1 MTLPSRRHD
10 IDALRFLVFSLLIV
24 YHTAMLYLAGA
35 DFHMKSTYL
44 TDSLNF
50 PMVFINRWRMEI
62 VFIISGV
69 SCAMMTQTSRG
80 AFLWRRVQRL
90 LLPLA
95 FGLLVIIPVQPY
107 CEGVSN
113 GLVAPGYGQFLLD
126 YFGGRDWPVGA
137 FTGWQHSFTWN
148 HLWYLVY
155 LLFYTVL
162 LVALQPLL
170 ARIRPLFTGLRG
182 WRLLVLPALLPLAAT
197 VFLKLH
203 YPENHALVKDWY
215 AHAIYFTMYLYG
227 WWLGNDK
234 GLWQELALLR
244 WHALLLAPCAF
255 AVYIGFDLVHSENL
269 LTWAS
274 TGSWP
279 MRNLYM
285 WLAICAILGWSH
297 TLLNRPFTWLPWARQ
312 AVYPWYILHQSA
324 IVLLAYW
331 LAPLKLGPLIEPVLI
346 LAGTVAICWGLTSL
360 VIGKV
365 HWLRPCFGLPARPRR
380 NQAADTALSGTQ
392 ATFFSSRN

>member
-1 MTLPSRRHD
+1 MTTDSRRYD

-24 YHTAMLYLAGA
+24 YHTAMLYLDGA
-35 DFHMKSTYL
+35 AFHMKSSYL
-44 TDSLNF
+44 TETLNF

-62 VFIISGV
+62 VFLISGV
-69 SCAMMTQTSRG
+69 SCAMMAHASRG
-80 AFLWRRVQRL
+80 AFLWRRIKRL
-90 LLPLA
+90 LLPLL
-95 FGLLVIIPVQPY
+95 FGVLVVIPVQPY

-113 GLVAPGYGQFLLD
+113 GLVEPGYGAFLLH
-126 YFGGRDWPVGA
+126 YFGGYAWPAGA
-137 FTGWQHSFTWN
+137 FTGWKTSFTWN

-155 LLFYTVL
+155 LLLYTIV

-170 ARIRPLFTGLRG
+170 AKARPLLTGLRG
-182 WRLLVLPALLPLAAT
+182 WRLLILPALPALAAT
-197 VFLKLH
+197 AFLKLR
-203 YPENHALVKDWY
+203 YPETHALVKDWY

-234 GLWQELALLR
+234 GVWQELARLR

-255 AVYIGFDLVHSENL
+255 AVYLGFDLVYSENL

-274 TGSWP
+274 AGSWP

-297 TLLNRPFTWLPWARQ
+297 TLLNKPFAWLPWARQ
-312 AVYPWYILHQSA
+312 AVFPWYILHQSA

-331 LAPLKLGPLIEPVLI
+331 LVPLKLGPVLEPLLI
-346 LAGTVAICWGLTSL
+346 LAGTVATCWLGTSL
-360 VIGKV
+360 LISKV
-365 HWLRPCFGLPARPRR
+365 NWLRPCFGLPAQPR
-380 NQAADTALSGTQ
+380 QAVAADTALS
-392 ATFFSSRN
+392 AH

>member
-1 MTLPSRRHD
+1 MSIHSRRYD

-24 YHTAMLYLAGA
+24 YHTAMLYLDGA
-35 DFHMKSTYL
+35 AFHMKSSYL
-44 TDSLNF
+44 TETLNF

-62 VFIISGV
+62 VFLISGA

-80 AFLWRRVQRL
+80 TFLLRRIKRL
-90 LLPLA
+90 LLPLL
-95 FGLLVIIPVQPY
+95 FGVLVVIPVQPY

-113 GLVAPGYGQFLLD
+113 GLVEPGYGTFLLH
-126 YFGGRDWPVGA
+126 YFGGYAWPAGA
-137 FTGWQHSFTWN
+137 FTGWKTSFTWN

-155 LLFYTVL
+155 LLLYTIV

-170 ARIRPLFTGLRG
+170 TRVRPLLTGLRG
-182 WRLLVLPALLPLAAT
+182 WRLLVLPAVPTLAAT
-197 VFLKLH
+197 AFLKLR
-203 YPENHALVKDWY
+203 YPETHALVKDWY

-234 GLWQELALLR
+234 GVWQELARLR

-255 AVYIGFDLVHSENL
+255 AVYLGFDLVYSENL

-274 TGSWP
+274 LGSWP

-297 TLLNRPFTWLPWARQ
+297 TLLNKPFAWLPWARQ
-312 AVYPWYILHQSA
+312 AVFPWYILHQSA
-324 IVLLAYW
+324 IIVLAYW
-331 LAPLKLGPLIEPVLI
+331 LVPLKLGPVLEPLLV
-346 LAGTVAICWGLTSL
+346 LAGTVAICWLGTSL
-360 VIGKV
+360 LISKV
-365 HWLRPCFGLPARPRR
+365 NWLRPCFGLPARPR
-380 NQAADTALSGTQ
+380 QAVAADTAL
-392 ATFFSSRN
+392 AAN

>member
-1 MTLPSRRHD
+1 MTHEHRRHD

-80 AFLWRRVQRL
+80 AFLWRRVRRL
-90 LLPLA
+90 LLPLV

-126 YFGGRDWPVGA
+126 YFGHHAWPAGA
-137 FTGWQHSFTWN
+137 FTGWKTSFTWN

-155 LLFYTVL
+155 LLLYTIV

-170 ARIRPLFTGLRG
+170 ERIRPLFTGLRG

-197 VFLKLH
+197 VFLKLR
-203 YPENHALVKDWY
+203 YPETHALVKDWY

-234 GLWQELALLR
+234 GVWQELARLR
-244 WHALLLAPCAF
+244 WHTLLLAPCAF
-255 AVYIGFDLVHSENL
+255 AVYIGFDLVYSENL

-274 TGSWP
+274 LGSWP

-285 WLAICAILGWSH
+285 WLAICTILGWSH
-297 TLLNRPFTWLPWARQ
+297 TLLNRRFTWLPWARQ

-331 LAPLKLGPLIEPVLI
+331 LVPLKLGPLIEPVLI
-346 LAGTVAICWGLTSL
+346 LVGTVAICWGCTSL
-360 VIGKV
+360 VIGKLN
-365 HWLRPCFGLPARPRR
+365 WLRPCFGLPAKPRA
-380 NQAADTALSGTQ
+380 NVAADGALP
-392 ATFFSSRN
+392 AA

>member
-1 MTLPSRRHD
+1 MTTDSRRYD

-24 YHTAMLYLAGA
+24 YHTAMLYLDGA
-35 DFHMKSTYL
+35 AFHMKSSYL
-44 TDSLNF
+44 TETLNF

-62 VFIISGV
+62 VFLISGV
-69 SCAMMTQTSRG
+69 SCAMMAHTSRG
-80 AFLWRRVQRL
+80 AFLWRRIKRL
-90 LLPLA
+90 LLPLL
-95 FGLLVIIPVQPY
+95 FGVLVVIPVQPY

-113 GLVAPGYGQFLLD
+113 GLVEPGYGAFLLH
-126 YFGGRDWPVGA
+126 YFGGYAWPAGA
-137 FTGWQHSFTWN
+137 FTGWKTSFTWN

-155 LLFYTVL
+155 LLLYTIV

-170 ARIRPLFTGLRG
+170 AKARPLLTGLRG
-182 WRLLVLPALLPLAAT
+182 WRLLILPALPALAAT
-197 VFLKLH
+197 AFLKLR
-203 YPENHALVKDWY
+203 YPETHALVKDWY

-234 GLWQELALLR
+234 GVWQELARLR

-255 AVYIGFDLVHSENL
+255 AVYLGFDLVYSENL

-274 TGSWP
+274 AGSWP

-297 TLLNRPFTWLPWARQ
+297 TLLNKPFAWLPWARQ
-312 AVYPWYILHQSA
+312 AVFPWYILHQSA

-331 LAPLKLGPLIEPVLI
+331 LVPLKLGPVLEPLLI
-346 LAGTVAICWGLTSL
+346 LAGTVATCWLGTSL
-360 VIGKV
+360 LISKV
-365 HWLRPCFGLPARPRR
+365 NWLRPCFGLPAQPR
-380 NQAADTALSGTQ
+380 QAVVADTALS
-392 ATFFSSRN
+392 AH

>member
-1 MTLPSRRHD
+1 MTHAPRRHD

-35 DFHMKSTYL
+35 DFHIKSTYL

-80 AFLWRRVQRL
+80 AFLWRRVRRL
-90 LLPLA
+90 LLPLV

-126 YFGGRDWPVGA
+126 YFGHHAWPAGA
-137 FTGWQHSFTWN
+137 FTGWKTSFTWN

-155 LLFYTVL
+155 LLLYTIV

-170 ARIRPLFTGLRG
+170 ERIRPLFTGLRG
-182 WRLLVLPALLPLAAT
+182 WRLLVLPAMPALVAT

-234 GLWQELALLR
+234 GVWQELARLR
-244 WHALLLAPCAF
+244 WHTLLLAPCAF
-255 AVYIGFDLVHSENL
+255 AVYIGFDLVYSENL

-274 TGSWP
+274 LGSWP

-285 WLAICAILGWSH
+285 WLAICTILGWSH
-297 TLLNRPFTWLPWARQ
+297 TLLNRRFTWLPWARQ

-331 LAPLKLGPLIEPVLI
+331 LVPLKLGPVIEPVLI

-360 VIGKV
+360 VIGKLN
-365 HWLRPCFGLPARPRR
+365 WLRPCFGLPARPRAHV
-380 NQAADTALSGTQ
+380 AADGALP
-392 ATFFSSRN
+392 AA

>member
-1 MTLPSRRHD
+1 MTFDSRRHD
-10 IDALRFLVFSLLIV
+10 IDALRFIVFSLLIV

-44 TDSLNF
+44 TDTLNF

-62 VFIISGV
+62 VFIISGL
-69 SCAMMTQTSRG
+69 SCAMMTQSSRG

-95 FGLLVIIPVQPY
+95 FGVLVIVPVQPY

-126 YFGGRDWPVGA
+126 YFGGRDWPAGA

-155 LLFYTVL
+155 LLLYTIV

-170 ARIRPLFTGLRG
+170 TRLRPLFTGLRG
-182 WRLLVLPALLPLAAT
+182 WRLLVVPALLPLAAT
-197 VFLKLH
+197 VFLKLR

-215 AHAIYFTMYLYG
+215 AHAIYFTMYVYG
-227 WWLGNDK
+227 WWLGNDR
-234 GLWQELALLR
+234 GMWQELARLR
-244 WHALLLAPCAF
+244 WHALMLAPCAF
-255 AVYIGFDLVHSENL
+255 TVYIGFDLIYSENL

-274 TGSWP
+274 AGSWP

-297 TLLNRPFTWLPWARQ
+297 TWLNRPFAWLPWARQ

-331 LAPLKLGPLIEPVLI
+331 LVPLKLGPVIEPVLI
-346 LAGTVAICWGLTSL
+346 LAGTVAICWGCTSL
-360 VIGKV
+360 LISKV
-365 HWLRPCFGLPARPRR
+365 NGLRLCFGLPARPGK
-380 NQAADTALSGTQ
+380 NLAAGAAVS
-392 ATFFSSRN
+392 AA

>member
-1 MTLPSRRHD
+1 MTTDSRRYD

-24 YHTAMLYLAGA
+24 YHTAMLYLDGA
-35 DFHMKSTYL
+35 AFHMKSSYL
-44 TDSLNF
+44 TETLNF

-62 VFIISGV
+62 VFLISGV
-69 SCAMMTQTSRG
+69 SCAMMAHTSRG
-80 AFLWRRVQRL
+80 AFLWRRIKRL
-90 LLPLA
+90 LLPLL
-95 FGLLVIIPVQPY
+95 FGVLVVIPVQPY

-113 GLVAPGYGQFLLD
+113 GLVEPGYGAFLLH
-126 YFGGRDWPVGA
+126 YFGGYAWPAGA
-137 FTGWQHSFTWN
+137 FTGWKTSFTWN

-155 LLFYTVL
+155 LLLYTIV

-170 ARIRPLFTGLRG
+170 AKARPLLTALRG
-182 WRLLVLPALLPLAAT
+182 WRLLILPALPPLAAT
-197 VFLKLH
+197 VFLKPR
-203 YPENHALVKDWY
+203 YPETHALVKDWY

-234 GLWQELALLR
+234 GVWQELARLR

-255 AVYIGFDLVHSENL
+255 AVYLGFDLVYSENL

-274 TGSWP
+274 LGSWP

-297 TLLNRPFTWLPWARQ
+297 TLLNKPFAWLPWARQ
-312 AVYPWYILHQSA
+312 AVFPWYILHQSA

-331 LAPLKLGPLIEPVLI
+331 LVPLKLGPVLEPLLI
-346 LAGTVAICWGLTSL
+346 LAGTVATCWLGTSL
-360 VIGKV
+360 LISKIN
-365 HWLRPCFGLPARPRR
+365 WLRPCFGLPARPR
-380 NQAADTALSGTQ
+380 QGVAADTAL
-392 ATFFSSRN
+392 AAN

>member
-1 MTLPSRRHD
+1 MPLPSRRHD

-35 DFHMKSTYL
+35 DFHMKSSYL
-44 TDSLNF
+44 TETLNF

-113 GLVAPGYGQFLLD
+113 GMVTPGYGQFLLD
-126 YFGGRDWPVGA
+126 YFGHRAWPAGA
-137 FTGWQHSFTWN
+137 FTGWKTSFTWN

-155 LLFYTVL
+155 LLLYTMV

-170 ARIRPLFTGLRG
+170 VKMRPLFTGLRG
-182 WRLLVLPALLPLAAT
+182 WRLLLLPALPALAAT
-197 VFLKLH
+197 AFLKLR
-203 YPENHALVKDWY
+203 YPETHALIKDWY
-215 AHAIYFTMYLYG
+215 AHAIYFTMFIYG

-234 GLWQELALLR
+234 GVWQELARLR
-244 WHALLLAPCAF
+244 WHTLLLAPCAF
-255 AVYIGFDLVHSENL
+255 TVYLGFDLIYSENL

-297 TLLNRPFTWLPWARQ
+297 TLLNRPFAWLAWGRQ

-331 LAPLKLGPLIEPVLI
+331 LVPLKLGPVIEPILI

-360 VIGKV
+360 VISKV
-365 HWLRPCFGLPARPRR
+365 NWLRPCFGLSTRPR
-380 NQAADTALSGTQ
+380 QAVAADTAVP
-392 ATFFSSRN
+392 AN

>member
-1 MTLPSRRHD
+1 MTHEHRRHD

-80 AFLWRRVQRL
+80 AFLWRRVRRL
-90 LLPLA
+90 LLPLV

-126 YFGGRDWPVGA
+126 YFGHHAWPAGA
-137 FTGWQHSFTWN
+137 FTGWKTSFTWN

-155 LLFYTVL
+155 LLLYTIV

-170 ARIRPLFTGLRG
+170 ERIRPLFTGLRG

-197 VFLKLH
+197 VFLKLR
-203 YPENHALVKDWY
+203 YPETHALVKDWY
-215 AHAIYFTMYLYG
+215 AHTIYFTMYLYG

-234 GLWQELALLR
+234 GVWQELARLR
-244 WHALLLAPCAF
+244 WHTLLLAPCAF
-255 AVYIGFDLVHSENL
+255 AVYIGFDLVYSENL

-274 TGSWP
+274 LGSWP

-285 WLAICAILGWSH
+285 WLAICTILGWSH
-297 TLLNRPFTWLPWARQ
+297 TLLNRRFTWLPWARQ

-331 LAPLKLGPLIEPVLI
+331 LVPLKLGPLIEPVLI
-346 LAGTVAICWGLTSL
+346 LVGTVAICWGCTSL
-360 VIGKV
+360 VIGKLN
-365 HWLRPCFGLPARPRR
+365 WLRPCFGLPAKPRA
-380 NQAADTALSGTQ
+380 NVAADGALP
-392 ATFFSSRN
+392 AA

>member
-1 MTLPSRRHD
+1 MTHASRRHD

-62 VFIISGV
+62 VFIISGL

-90 LLPLA
+90 LLPLL
-95 FGLLVIIPVQPY
+95 FGVLVVVPLQPY

-126 YFGGRDWPVGA
+126 YFGHRAWPAGA
-137 FTGWQHSFTWN
+137 FTGWKTSFTWN

-155 LLFYTVL
+155 LLLYTIV

-170 ARIRPLFTGLRG
+170 VKMRPLFTGLRG

-197 VFLKLH
+197 VFLKLR
-203 YPENHALVKDWY
+203 YPETHALVKDWY

-234 GLWQELALLR
+234 GVWQELGRLR

-255 AVYIGFDLVHSENL
+255 AVYIGFDLVYSENL

-274 TGSWP
+274 LGSWP

-331 LAPLKLGPLIEPVLI
+331 LVPLKLGPVIEPLLI

-360 VIGKV
+360 VISKV
-365 HWLRPCFGLPARPRR
+365 HWLRPCFGLPARPRSTV
-380 NQAADTALSGTQ
+380 AADRALTA
-392 ATFFSSRN
+392 A

>member
-1 MTLPSRRHD
+1 MTHEHRRHD

-80 AFLWRRVQRL
+80 AFLWRRVRRL
-90 LLPLA
+90 LLPLV

-126 YFGGRDWPVGA
+126 YFGHHAWPAGA
-137 FTGWQHSFTWN
+137 FTGWKTSFTWN

-155 LLFYTVL
+155 LLLYTIV

-170 ARIRPLFTGLRG
+170 ERIRPLFTGLRG

-197 VFLKLH
+197 VFLKLR
-203 YPENHALVKDWY
+203 YPETHALVKDWY

-234 GLWQELALLR
+234 GLWAELARLR
-244 WHALLLAPCAF
+244 WHTLWLGLAAF
-255 AVYIGFDLVHSENL
+255 AVYIGFDLVYSENL

-274 TGSWP
+274 LGSWP

-285 WLAICAILGWSH
+285 WLAICTILGWSH
-297 TLLNRPFTWLPWARQ
+297 TLLNRPFSWLPWARQ

-331 LAPLKLGPLIEPVLI
+331 LVPLKFGPLIEPVLI
-346 LAGTVAICWGLTSL
+346 LVGTVAICWGCTSL
-360 VIGKV
+360 VIGKLN
-365 HWLRPCFGLPARPRR
+365 WLRPCFGLPARPRA
-380 NQAADTALSGTQ
+380 NVAADGALP
-392 ATFFSSRN
+392 AA

>member
-1 MTLPSRRHD
+1 MTHASRRHD

-69 SCAMMTQTSRG
+69 SCAMMTQTARG
-80 AFLWRRVQRL
+80 AFLWRRVRRL
-90 LLPLA
+90 LLPLV

-126 YFGGRDWPVGA
+126 YFGHHAWPAGA
-137 FTGWQHSFTWN
+137 FTGWKTSFTWN

-155 LLFYTVL
+155 LLLYTMV

-170 ARIRPLFTGLRG
+170 ERIRPLFTGLRG

-197 VFLKLH
+197 VFLKLR
-203 YPENHALVKDWY
+203 YPETHALLKDWY
-215 AHAIYFTMYLYG
+215 THAIYFTMYLYG

-234 GLWQELALLR
+234 GVWQELARLR
-244 WHALLLAPCAF
+244 WHTLLLAPCAF
-255 AVYIGFDLVHSENL
+255 AVYIGFDLVYSENL

-274 TGSWP
+274 LGSWP

-285 WLAICAILGWSH
+285 WLAICTILGWSH
-297 TLLNRPFTWLPWARQ
+297 TLLNRRFTWLPWARQ

-331 LAPLKLGPLIEPVLI
+331 LVPLKLGPVIEPVLI

-365 HWLRPCFGLPARPRR
+365 HWLRPCFGLPARPRA
-380 NQAADTALSGTQ
+380 NVAVDGALPAA
-392 ATFFSSRN
+392 

>member
-1 MTLPSRRHD
+1 MSLDQRRHD

-24 YHTAMLYLAGA
+24 YHTAMLYLEGSS
-35 DFHMKSTYL
+35 FHMKSTYL
-44 TDSLNF
+44 TESLNF

-62 VFIISGV
+62 VFMISGV
-69 SCAMMTQTSRG
+69 SCAMMTHTSGG

-95 FGLLVIIPVQPY
+95 CGVLVVVPIQPY

-113 GLVAPGYGQFLLD
+113 GMVAPGYGQFLLD
-126 YFGGRDWPVGA
+126 YFGHRAWPAGA
-137 FTGWQHSFTWN
+137 FAGWKTSFTWN

-155 LLFYTVL
+155 LLLYTIV

-170 ARIRPLFTGLRG
+170 VNMRPLFTGLRG
-182 WRLLVLPALLPLAAT
+182 WRLLVLPALPALAAT
-197 VFLKLH
+197 VFLKLR

-215 AHAIYFTMYLYG
+215 AHAIYFTMFIYG

-234 GLWQELALLR
+234 GLWQELARLR
-244 WHALLLAPCAF
+244 WHTLLLAPCAF
-255 AVYIGFDLVHSENL
+255 AVYIGFDLVYSENL

-285 WLAICAILGWSH
+285 WLAICTILGWSH
-297 TLLNRPFTWLPWARQ
+297 TVLNHPFAWLPWARQ

-331 LAPLKLGPLIEPVLI
+331 LVPMQLGPVIEPVLI

-360 VIGKV
+360 VISKV
-365 HWLRPCFGLPARPRR
+365 NWLRPCFGLPARPRSTV
-380 NQAADTALSGTQ
+380 AADTALT
-392 ATFFSSRN
+392 AA

>member
-1 MTLPSRRHD
+1 MTTDFRRYD

-24 YHTAMLYLAGA
+24 YHTAMLYLDGA
-35 DFHMKSTYL
+35 AFHMKSSYL
-44 TDSLNF
+44 TETLNF

-62 VFIISGV
+62 VFLISGV
-69 SCAMMTQTSRG
+69 SCAMMAHTSRG
-80 AFLWRRVQRL
+80 AFLWRRIKRL
-90 LLPLA
+90 LLPLL
-95 FGLLVIIPVQPY
+95 FGVLVVIPVQPY

-113 GLVAPGYGQFLLD
+113 GLVEPGYGAFLLH
-126 YFGGRDWPVGA
+126 YFGGYAWPAGA
-137 FTGWQHSFTWN
+137 FTGWKTSFTWN

-155 LLFYTVL
+155 LLLYTIV

-170 ARIRPLFTGLRG
+170 AKARPLLTGLRG
-182 WRLLVLPALLPLAAT
+182 WRLLILPALPALAAT
-197 VFLKLH
+197 AFLKLR
-203 YPENHALVKDWY
+203 YPETHALVKDWY

-234 GLWQELALLR
+234 RVWQELARLR

-255 AVYIGFDLVHSENL
+255 AVYLGFDLVYSENL

-274 TGSWP
+274 AGSWP

-297 TLLNRPFTWLPWARQ
+297 TLLNQPFAWLPWARQ
-312 AVYPWYILHQSA
+312 AVFPWYMLHQSA
-324 IVLLAYW
+324 IILLAYW
-331 LAPLKLGPLIEPVLI
+331 LVPLKLGPVLEPLLI

-365 HWLRPCFGLPARPRR
+365 SWLRLCFGLPARPKE
-380 NQAADTALSGTQ
+380 NLAAGAILP
-392 ATFFSSRN
+392 AA

>member
-1 MTLPSRRHD
+1 MSLPSRRHD

-35 DFHMKSTYL
+35 DFHMKSSYL
-44 TDSLNF
+44 TETLHF

-69 SCAMMTQTSRG
+69 SCAMMTQTSGG

-126 YFGGRDWPVGA
+126 YFGHHAWPAGA
-137 FTGWQHSFTWN
+137 FTGWKTSFTWN

-155 LLFYTVL
+155 LLLYTIV

-170 ARIRPLFTGLRG
+170 IKMRPLFTGLRG

-197 VFLKLH
+197 VFLKLR
-203 YPENHALVKDWY
+203 YPETHALVKDWY
-215 AHAIYFTMYLYG
+215 AHAIYFTMFVYG
-227 WWLGNDK
+227 WWLSNDK
-234 GLWQELALLR
+234 GLWQELARLR

-255 AVYIGFDLVHSENL
+255 AVYLGFDLVHSEDL

-274 TGSWP
+274 SGSWP

-297 TLLNRPFTWLPWARQ
+297 TLLNRPYTWLAWARQ

-331 LAPLKLGPLIEPVLI
+331 LVPLKLGPVIEPILI

-360 VIGKV
+360 LISKV
-365 HWLRPCFGLPARPRR
+365 HWLRPCFGLPARPK
-380 NQAADTALSGTQ
+380 QAAGAAMS
-392 ATFFSSRN
+392 AA

>member
-1 MTLPSRRHD
+1 MSLPSRRHD

-35 DFHMKSTYL
+35 DFHMKSSYL
-44 TDSLNF
+44 TETLHF

-69 SCAMMTQTSRG
+69 SCAMMTQTSGG

-126 YFGGRDWPVGA
+126 YFGHHAWPAGA
-137 FTGWQHSFTWN
+137 FTGWKTSFTWN

-155 LLFYTVL
+155 LLLYTIV

-170 ARIRPLFTGLRG
+170 IKMRPLFTGLRG

-197 VFLKLH
+197 VFLKLR
-203 YPENHALVKDWY
+203 YPETHALVKDWY
-215 AHAIYFTMYLYG
+215 AHAIYFTMFVYG
-227 WWLGNDK
+227 WWLSNDK
-234 GLWQELALLR
+234 GLWQELARLR

-255 AVYIGFDLVHSENL
+255 AVYLGFDLVHSEDL

-274 TGSWP
+274 SGSWP

-297 TLLNRPFTWLPWARQ
+297 TLLNRPYTWLAWARQ

-331 LAPLKLGPLIEPVLI
+331 LVPLKLGPVIEPSLI

-360 VIGKV
+360 LISKV
-365 HWLRPCFGLPARPRR
+365 HWLRPCFGLPARPK
-380 NQAADTALSGTQ
+380 QAAGAAMS
-392 ATFFSSRN
+392 AA

>member
-1 MTLPSRRHD
+1 MSLPSRRHD

-35 DFHMKSTYL
+35 EFHMKSTYL
-44 TDSLNF
+44 TETLHF

-69 SCAMMTQTSRG
+69 SCAMMTQSSRG
-80 AFLWRRVQRL
+80 AFLWRRVRRL
-90 LLPLA
+90 LLPLL
-95 FGLLVIIPVQPY
+95 FGVLVVVPVQPY

-126 YFGGRDWPVGA
+126 YFGHYAWPAGA
-137 FTGWQHSFTWN
+137 FTGWKTSFTWN

-155 LLFYTVL
+155 LLLYTMV

-170 ARIRPLFTGLRG
+170 IKMRPLFTGLRG
-182 WRLLVLPALLPLAAT
+182 WRLLVLPALPALAAT
-197 VFLKLH
+197 VFLKLR
-203 YPENHALVKDWY
+203 YPETHALVKDWY
-215 AHAIYFTMYLYG
+215 AHAIYFTMFVYG

-234 GLWQELALLR
+234 GLWQELARLR
-244 WHALLLAPCAF
+244 WHALLMAPCAF
-255 AVYIGFDLVHSENL
+255 AVYLGFDLVYSEDL

-274 TGSWP
+274 LGSWP

-331 LAPLKLGPLIEPVLI
+331 LVPLKLGPVIEPILI
-346 LAGTVAICWGLTSL
+346 LAGTLAICWGLTSL
-360 VIGKV
+360 LISKV
-365 HWLRPCFGLPARPRR
+365 HWLRPCFGLPARP
-380 NQAADTALSGTQ
+380 NLAAGTAMS
-392 ATFFSSRN
+392 AA